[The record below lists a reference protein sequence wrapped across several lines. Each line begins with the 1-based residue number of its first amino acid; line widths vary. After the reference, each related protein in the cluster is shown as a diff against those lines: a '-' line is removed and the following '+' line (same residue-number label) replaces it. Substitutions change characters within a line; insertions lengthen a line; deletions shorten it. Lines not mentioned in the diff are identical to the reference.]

1 MEYRYI
7 NASDVSKLLG
17 CEYRFFWTT
26 DLDISRIIFGKKI
39 QNDLTRVIKDISE
52 ETLEKLVPGEA
63 TTSKKRKLLEDSIIN
78 NKKQITSSE
87 THAGYVSQETEFVN
101 QLPTEIQEV
110 VKKEF
115 TMERGNVEE
124 SRIAK
129 EYNIPK
135 TNKLEYLMF
144 KVEGS
149 KYKIGSRFDGPQIEI
164 KTRKNKFMGV
174 PDYEKVQLHIYM
186 ATSGVKEWT
195 LKEKFNDQ
203 VIDHQIF
210 FDESFFDKLKM
221 DIHKNWE
228 YHLKK

>member
-1 MEYRYI
+1 MEHRYI
-7 NASDVSKLLG
+7 NASDVPRLLG
-17 CEYRFFWTT
+17 KEYRFFWTT
-26 DLDISRIIFGKKI
+26 DNDISRIIFGKKI
-39 QNDLTRVIKDISE
+39 QNDLTLAIENIPE
-52 ETLEKLVPGEA
+52 ETLSKLVPGVEP
-63 TTSKKRKLLEDSIIN
+63 TKKRKLFEESVIN
-78 NKKQITSSE
+78 NKKQITRSDTHSE
-87 THAGYVSQETEFVN
+87 YVTQENEFVSQ
-101 QLPTEIQEV
+101 LPVEIREV

-124 SRIAK
+124 SRIIK
-129 EYNIPK
+129 DYNIPK
-135 TNKLEYLMF
+135 TNKLEYLTF

-174 PDYEKVQLHIYM
+174 PDYEKVQMHIYM
-186 ATSGVKEWT
+186 ATSGFNEWT

-203 VIDHQIF
+203 VIDHEIF
-210 FDESFFDKLKM
+210 FDNVFFEKIKM